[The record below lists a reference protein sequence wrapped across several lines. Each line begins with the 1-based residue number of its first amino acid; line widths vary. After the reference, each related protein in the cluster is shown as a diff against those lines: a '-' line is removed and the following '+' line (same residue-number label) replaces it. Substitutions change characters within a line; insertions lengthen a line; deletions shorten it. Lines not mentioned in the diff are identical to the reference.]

1 MKRERRAELIRK
13 ARYFAAGLVENA
25 EPMASGSFDEL
36 TEEEHELIEA
46 EMQRISKRIYP
57 EAESHDQ

>member
-25 EPMASGSFDEL
+25 EPTVSGSFDEL

-57 EAESHDQ
+57 EAVNHE

>member
-25 EPMASGSFDEL
+25 EPMVSAGFDEL
-36 TEEEHELIEA
+36 TEEESELIEA

-57 EAESHDQ
+57 EAESHE